1 MCLHGSSDAHRQKNG
16 WSWSS
21 GEQGWAY
28 RGHVPDLLA
37 VFWQTDQSGSLHK
50 RYRADS
56 GRSRHGEETKCCSI
70 MRLFFIHLFTIGR
83 KKILVNC
90 HSLSCSKMP
99 FIFPFYSVNQQLLT
113 SFKISGSK
121 NEQNWGVFVCQHKL
135 IQCKHV
141 IKLVWEV
148 SNGESIYFDWVIFSV
163 RNWWGLCGGAG
174 RQQWD
179 RWSSFIQRSQRFS
192 LHCGLI
198 SE

>member
-1 MCLHGSSDAHRQKNG
+1 MDPQHPPLLETLCSGLGWPLWSRYVTEKKHKREDFWCFGFALSSFVSFMCLHGSSDAHRQKNG

-21 GEQGWAY
+21 AEQGWAY
-28 RGHVPDLLA
+28 RGHVPDLPA

-50 RYRADS
+50 HYRADA

-90 HSLSCSKMP
+90 HSLSCSEMP

-121 NEQNWGVFVCQHKL
+121 NEQN
-135 IQCKHV
+135 
-141 IKLVWEV
+141 
-148 SNGESIYFDWVIFSV
+148 
-163 RNWWGLCGGAG
+163 
-174 RQQWD
+174 
-179 RWSSFIQRSQRFS
+179 
-192 LHCGLI
+192 
-198 SE
+198 